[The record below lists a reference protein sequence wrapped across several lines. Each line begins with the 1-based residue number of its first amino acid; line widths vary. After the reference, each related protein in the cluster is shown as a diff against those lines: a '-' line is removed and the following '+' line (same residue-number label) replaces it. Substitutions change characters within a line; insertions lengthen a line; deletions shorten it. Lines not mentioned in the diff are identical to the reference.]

1 MRSYLSGERLN
12 SMTVFSLAFPNIYQN
27 VWILT
32 YQYFMWSIRTSIRDV
47 VKSQKLHFKR
57 FVTAG
62 LLSSFFCKSKCIED
76 VGCSIILT
84 LCCSPPGWN
93 LGCDIGLAG
102 VTGASLTFF
111 FGLAP
116 EFGVVAAPEIHQR
129 ILTFKTGDLT
139 WETLCTRPPLN
150 TKKIGPTP

>member
-1 MRSYLSGERLN
+1 MASQNLSPNTIKIQNLSLDGCQGNKEKYLPLLN
-12 SMTVFSLAFPNIYQN
+12 IHQN

-32 YQYFMWSIRTSIRDV
+32 YQYFMWSIRTSIREV

-129 ILTFKTGDLT
+129 ILTFK
-139 WETLCTRPPLN
+139 N
-150 TKKIGPTP
+150 MI